1 MGWAAAAVIISA
13 AGVGHGI
20 YQAQNQPDMPDPMEL
35 ARAQLGQQREA
46 SAERGR
52 GAVPGARADLASRGL
67 SGASPEFLANTAG
80 QMAGTPESLEDI
92 LELVRSQMGGGGG
105 FNA

>member
-13 AGVGHGI
+13 SGLGYNI
-20 YQAQNQPDMPDPMEL
+20 YQAETAPGPPDPMEL
-35 ARAQLGQQREA
+35 ARQQLAGQRSQQ
-46 SAERGR
+46 AERGKA
-52 GAVPGARADLASRGL
+52 AVPGARADLAARGV
-67 SGASPEFLANTAG
+67 SGASPEFVAGTAS
-80 QMAGTPESLEDI
+80 QQAGTPESLDEI